1 MIRLLTLVAAL
12 LAAPASAEIAPPY
25 PSSSSTVVATSQ
37 ALEPTI
43 RGAMTA
49 FAAKHPEMKMRLV
62 AVGSDVAMAWL
73 YTGKADVAIIGREG
87 SDPELK
93 AFEWAFRTPPRASPL
108 LMGSIAA
115 PGHSPRLVVRVNRAN
130 PLRSIRLSE
139 LERLLEVRDPPLPWP
154 VLGWNFAHPIEL
166 ALPDS
171 ETGTG
176 QFLRKRLASGRSQ
189 LDWRYVQ
196 EFDPSGDGIARAV
209 AHNPSMLGLGDGRPY
224 PGTRVIKIIDGAGHE
239 VRLDRTV
246 FAYSQPVPRKGAS
259 ELLAFLAG
267 KAGQALLVQAPYR
280 SLGSAD

>member
-1 MIRLLTLVAAL
+1 MIRHLTLVSAL
-12 LAAPASAEIAPPY
+12 LAMPASAEIEPPY
-25 PSSSSTVVATSQ
+25 PSSGSTVVATSQ

-43 RGAMTA
+43 RGAVTV
-49 FAAKHPEMKMRLV
+49 FAAKHPGMKMRLV

-93 AFEWAFRTPPRASPL
+93 AFEWAFRVPPRTIPL
-108 LMGSIAA
+108 LTGSVAV

-130 PLRSIRLSE
+130 PLRSIRLFE
-139 LERLLEVRDPPLPWP
+139 LERLLEVHDQPLTWSA
-154 VLGWNFAHPIEL
+154 LGWNFAHPIEL
-166 ALPDS
+166 AVPNS

-176 QFLRKRLASGRSQ
+176 QFLRKQLAKGRAQ

-224 PGTRVIKIIDGAGHE
+224 PGTRVIRIIDGAGHE
-239 VRLDRTV
+239 VRLERTV
-246 FAYSQPVPRKGAS
+246 FAYSQPAPRNSAG
-259 ELLAFLAG
+259 ELLAFLAS
-267 KAGQALLVQAPYR
+267 KEGQALLVRAPYR
-280 SLGSAD
+280 PLGSTD